1 MSDKVRVALVGAGAM
16 ANSVHYPSLAEFSDV
31 ELVALCDLIEDK
43 LHATADRYGIDRR
56 YTNYQKMVEDTDPD
70 AVYVLMP
77 PHQLFDIVVWL
88 LKRGL
93 HVFIE
98 KPPGVTREQI
108 RQMAHWAEENGCLT
122 MVAFNR
128 RFIPLLRYCRDK
140 VRAEGGYVHQC
151 VATFYKDHRAGGPY
165 YDGAVDILTSDAIHA
180 VDALRFMA
188 GVQVKRVAS
197 SVRSLGRHFDTS
209 FNALVEFENGCV
221 GVLLSNWMTGG
232 RVHTFEMH
240 GFGISAFCD
249 PDNKAVIHKD
259 NQLCV
264 EELTP
269 QQVAG
274 SEERHKYYGF
284 WHENR
289 HFIDCIKENQ
299 EPETCF
305 TDAVRTMELVDAIY
319 RNAW

>member
-1 MSDKVRVALVGAGAM
+1 MAEKVRVALIGAGAM
-16 ANSVHYPSLAEFSDV
+16 ANSVHYPSLAEFEDV
-31 ELVALCDLIEDK
+31 ELVGLCDLVEEK
-43 LHATADRYGIDRR
+43 LNATAERFGIERR
-56 YTNYQKMVEDTDPD
+56 YKDYRAMVEDTAPD

-77 PHQLFDIVVWL
+77 PHHLFDIVVWL
-88 LKRGL
+88 LKQGL

-122 MVAFNR
+122 MVGFNR

-140 VRAEGGYVHQC
+140 VRQEGGYIHQC
-151 VATFYKDHRAGGPY
+151 VATFYKDHRSGGPY
-165 YDGAVDILTSDAIHA
+165 YDGAVDILTCDAIHA

-188 GVQVKRVAS
+188 GVEVKRVAS

-209 FNALVEFENGCV
+209 FNAIVEFENGCI
-221 GVLLSNWMTGG
+221 GVLLANWMVGG

-249 PDNKAVIHKD
+249 PDSGAVIHKD
-259 NQLCV
+259 NQLRV
-264 EELTP
+264 EELTT
-269 QQVAG
+269 QQAAG
-274 SEERHKYYGF
+274 SDERHKFYGF
-284 WHENR
+284 WGENR
-289 HFIDCIKENQ
+289 HFIDCIKANQ

-305 TDAVRTMELVDAIY
+305 TDAVKTMELVEAIY
-319 RNAW
+319 RSAW

>member
-1 MSDKVRVALVGAGAM
+1 MSDKVRVALIGAGGM
-16 ANSVHYPSLAEFSDV
+16 ANSVHYPSLAEFDDV
-31 ELVALCDLIEDK
+31 ELVGLCDLVEDK
-43 LHATADRYGIDRR
+43 LQATADKFGIERR
-56 YTNYQKMVEDTDPD
+56 YTDYRKMVEETGPQ

-88 LKRGL
+88 LKRKL

-98 KPPGVTREQI
+98 KPPGVSREQT
-108 RQMAHWAEENGCLT
+108 RQMAHWAEEMGCLT

-128 RFIPLLRYCRDK
+128 RFIPVLRYCRDK
-140 VRAEGGYVHQC
+140 VRKEGGYIHQC
-151 VATFYKDHRAGGPY
+151 VATFYKDHRTGGPY

-188 GVQVKRVAS
+188 GVEPVKVAS
-197 SVRSLGRHFDTS
+197 SVRALGRHFETS
-209 FNALVEFENGCV
+209 FNVLIEFENGCV

-249 PDNKAVIHKD
+249 ADTQAFFHKD
-259 NQLCV
+259 NELNV
-264 EELTP
+264 EVISATDA
-269 QQVAG
+269 AG
-274 SEERHKYYGF
+274 SEARHKSYGF
-284 WHENR
+284 FGENR
-289 HFIDCIKENQ
+289 HFIDCIKANQ

-305 TDAVRTMELVDAIY
+305 TDAVKTMDLVEAIY
-319 RNAW
+319 RQAW